1 MRFLLS
7 QVLAVLWFEGLLV
20 ELKPICLQVH
30 ALQSDFLA
38 IENMHCVSSLNIE
51 H

>member
-1 MRFLLS
+1 MLS
-7 QVLAVLWFEGLLV
+7 LLWFEGLLV
-20 ELKPICLQVH
+20 ESKPAHLQVH

-38 IENMHCVSSLNIE
+38 IENVHCVSSLNIE